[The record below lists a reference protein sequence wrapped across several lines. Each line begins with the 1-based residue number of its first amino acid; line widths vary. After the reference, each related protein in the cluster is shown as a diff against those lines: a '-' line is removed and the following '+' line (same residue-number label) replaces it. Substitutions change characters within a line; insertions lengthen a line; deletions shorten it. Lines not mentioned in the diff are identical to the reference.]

1 MEETGPAR
9 LTLSHGGA
17 TVEPPTMTNRPRIS
31 FYAAPDVERWL
42 KQQAERAGV
51 SVCEPVKR
59 IVERAAEE
67 DKK

>member
-1 MEETGPAR
+1 
-9 LTLSHGGA
+9 
-17 TVEPPTMTNRPRIS
+17 MTNRPRIS